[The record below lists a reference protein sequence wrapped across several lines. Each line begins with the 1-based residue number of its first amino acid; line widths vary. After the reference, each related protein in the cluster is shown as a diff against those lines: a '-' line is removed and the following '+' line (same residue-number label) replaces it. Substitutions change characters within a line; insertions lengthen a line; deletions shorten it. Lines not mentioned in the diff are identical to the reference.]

1 MSIEKS
7 EPDRW
12 FAENV
17 QPHEDMLRAWLVSRF
32 PECNDI
38 DDLIQEAF
46 VRVMRAR
53 ESCAVKSPK
62 AFLFATA
69 RNLAL
74 DTIRHTRVS
83 RTEYLEQNDLC
94 EFEDLGI
101 GVPEIVARNQELEI
115 LTKAIQSMPDRC
127 RQVFTL
133 RKVYGMPQREIAK
146 KLNISRNTVSAQM
159 TTGLRKFTQFMENY
173 CTERDRLK

>member
-1 MSIEKS
+1 
-7 EPDRW
+7 
-12 FAENV
+12 
-17 QPHEDMLRAWLVSRF
+17 MLRAWLYSRF
-32 PECNDI
+32 SKSCEI
-38 DDLIQEAF
+38 DDIIQESF
-46 VRVMRAR
+46 LRVLKAR
-53 ESCAVKSPK
+53 ERQSVQSPR

-74 DTIRHTRVS
+74 DRMRHSSVS
-83 RTEYLEQNDLC
+83 RTEYLEQSDLS
-94 EFEDLGI
+94 EYEDFGI

-115 LTKAIQSMPDRC
+115 LTKALQSMPDRC
-127 RQVFTL
+127 RQIFTL

-159 TTGLRKFTQFMENY
+159 TTGLRKFTQFMESY

>member
-1 MSIEKS
+1 LCPKKIQNK
-7 EPDRW
+7 PDGSPRTW
-12 FAENV
+12 SPTRTCLF
-17 QPHEDMLRAWLVSRF
+17 SRF
-32 PECNDI
+32 SKDCDI
-38 DDLIQEAF
+38 DDIIQESF
-46 VRVMRAR
+46 LRVLKAR
-53 ESCAVKSPK
+53 EERSLKSPK

-74 DTIRHTRVS
+74 DSVRHSSVAKTD
-83 RTEYLEQNDLC
+83 YLEQELLS

-101 GVPEIVARNQELEI
+101 GVPEAVARNQELEI

-159 TTGLRKFTQFMENY
+159 TTGLRKFTQYMETY
-173 CTERDRLK
+173 CTERDRL

>member
-1 MSIEKS
+1 MPKEDP
-7 EPDRW
+7 EQARW

-17 QPHEDMLRAWLVSRF
+17 EPHEDMLRAWLFSRF
-32 PECNDI
+32 SKDCDI
-38 DDLIQEAF
+38 DDIIQESF
-46 VRVMRAR
+46 LRVLKAR
-53 ESCAVKSPK
+53 EERSLKSPK

-74 DTIRHTRVS
+74 DSVRHSSVAKTD
-83 RTEYLEQNDLC
+83 YLEQELLS

-101 GVPEIVARNQELEI
+101 GVPEAVARNQELEI

-159 TTGLRKFTQFMENY
+159 TTGLRKFTQYMETY
-173 CTERDRLK
+173 CTERDRL